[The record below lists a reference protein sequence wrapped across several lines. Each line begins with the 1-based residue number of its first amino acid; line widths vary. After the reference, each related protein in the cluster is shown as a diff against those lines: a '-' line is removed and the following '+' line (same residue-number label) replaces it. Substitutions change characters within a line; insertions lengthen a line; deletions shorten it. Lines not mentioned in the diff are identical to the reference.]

1 MRHPRLALIVTS
13 ALALAALGAQAQT
26 SPGAPAS
33 GATGPSASPAPRPL
47 TPTPA
52 PGGSAVKPTLQA
64 LDKNHDGKVTR
75 EEASAAP
82 DLARDFARLDK
93 NHDGKLDAAEFA
105 GYMGGAPMS
114 GPRSSAN

>member
-1 MRHPRLALIVTS
+1 MRFARFAVIAFSILGLASI
-13 ALALAALGAQAQT
+13 GAQAQT
-26 SPGAPAS
+26 VSGAKSPGAS
-33 GATGPSASPAPRPL
+33 SPSSSPAPRPL

-64 LDKNHDGKVTR
+64 LDKNHDGKITKD
-75 EEASAAP
+75 EASAAP

-105 GYMGGAPMS
+105 GYLDRGSMS
-114 GPRSSAN
+114 GPRSSTN